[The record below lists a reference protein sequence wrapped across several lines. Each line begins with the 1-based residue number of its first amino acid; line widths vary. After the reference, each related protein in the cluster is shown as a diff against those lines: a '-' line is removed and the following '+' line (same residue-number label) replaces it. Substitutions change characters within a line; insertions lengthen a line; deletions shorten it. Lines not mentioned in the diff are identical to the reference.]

1 MEKEHT
7 KILLTATLKNNYN
20 IDTAHLAQLTL
31 GADIDAVIYKVIAED
46 QKEYFVKLKRSHS
59 DMSVTLQLLL
69 HKTGIQ
75 EIIAPITTL
84 DGKAAS
90 YADGFTLI
98 VYPFIEGQ
106 DGFTQTLTDDQWVIL
121 GQALRHIHE
130 LQLPA
135 SITPHIKQESY
146 SSQWADAVRSIYEH
160 IASVKPC
167 DKIAS
172 EFLADLQKYKSLIMR
187 LVKQA
192 ETLADVIQQ
201 QPVDNVLCHGD
212 LHAGNVLIANNGAL
226 YIIDWDQPIQAPKE
240 RDLMFIGAG
249 VGNVWNNSKE
259 VELFYTGYGKTQ
271 INHTI
276 IDYYRSDRIIQD
288 ITEYHQLL
296 LANNLDYNDKLTSY
310 NHFVAMFA
318 PNGVVDIAFKEY
330 NYDQL

>member
-20 IDTAHLAQLTL
+20 IDTAHLAQLAL

-46 QKEYFVKLKRSHS
+46 QKEYFVKLKRTHS

-84 DGKAAS
+84 DRKAAS
-90 YADGFTLI
+90 YADSFTLI

-106 DGFTQTLTDDQWVIL
+106 DGFSKRLTDDQWIML
-121 GQALRHIHE
+121 GQALRRIHE
-130 LQLPA
+130 IHLPPSIA
-135 SITPHIKQESY
+135 SYIKQESY
-146 SSQWADAVRSIYEH
+146 SSQWTDAVRSIYDN

-167 DKIAS
+167 DQIAS
-172 EFLADLQKYKSLIMR
+172 DFLAYMQEYKSVIMR
-187 LVKQA
+187 LVERA
-192 ETLADVIQQ
+192 ETLANVIQQ
-201 QPVDNVLCHGD
+201 QSVTNVLCHGD

-249 VGNVWNNSKE
+249 VGNVWNNNKE
-259 VELFYTGYGKTQ
+259 VKLFYTGYGKTE
-271 INHTI
+271 INYEI
-276 IDYYRSDRIIQD
+276 MNYYRSDRIIQD
-288 ITEYHQLL
+288 IAEYHQLL
-296 LANNLDYNDKLTSY
+296 LANNLEYNDKLTCY

-318 PNGVVDIAFKEY
+318 PNGVVDIALKADAY
-330 NYDQL
+330 L